1 MSRLGALNV
10 LIIEFSFHE
19 EHFIFRI
26 TASLSIFIT
35 FSASKQPAGTGRPL
49 GPFYF
54 FFFLHPYM
62 QIIPRSIRGERFN
75 ALSVSNSSTDSSS
88 NNYCF
93 EPSFLRSRPSSTRE
107 TRLFLRL
114 SLHQLFNPHQQS
126 NTSSYTVGNYLQI
139 LFRNNIFIFSIS
151 LRYIN

>member
-35 FSASKQPAGTGRPL
+35 FSASKQPAGTERPL
-49 GPFYF
+49 VLFIFSSPPLPFF
-54 FFFLHPYM
+54 PYM

-75 ALSVSNSSTDSSS
+75 ALSVSNSSR
-88 NNYCF
+88 F
-93 EPSFLRSRPSSTRE
+93 QLEQLLLRT
-107 TRLFLRL
+107 
-114 SLHQLFNPHQQS
+114 
-126 NTSSYTVGNYLQI
+126 
-139 LFRNNIFIFSIS
+139 
-151 LRYIN
+151 